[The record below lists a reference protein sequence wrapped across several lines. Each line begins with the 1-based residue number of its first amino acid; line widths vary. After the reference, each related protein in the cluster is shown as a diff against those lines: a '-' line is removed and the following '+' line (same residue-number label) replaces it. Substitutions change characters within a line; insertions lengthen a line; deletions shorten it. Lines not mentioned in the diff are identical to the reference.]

1 MVQMH
6 HILSWQLRN
15 GCVNNPVTVRRN
27 QTALICEHLFSGIVS
42 CIKCMRSEHIS
53 LDFQSIGMSELVV
66 ATEVAVMQLIYE
78 VSDKEKMH
86 YTLPGTVYQ
95 TTVQLHIGLW
105 LISFTS

>member
-1 MVQMH
+1 
-6 HILSWQLRN
+6 
-15 GCVNNPVTVRRN
+15 
-27 QTALICEHLFSGIVS
+27 
-42 CIKCMRSEHIS
+42 
-53 LDFQSIGMSELVV
+53 MSELVV